1 MVKSF
6 KAYENIDEVCDKV
19 IFEHEAE
26 GIQEAEYQ
34 GKKVKLNDP
43 IRGGSK
49 KFYVYVKDGD
59 KVKKYLLVIQQV
71 YQSKETIPLDEE
83 ALELDIIVITQDQ
96 KQKQDIGLVINGEL
110 EQR

>member
-1 MVKSF
+1 
-6 KAYENIDEVCDKV
+6 
-19 IFEHEAE
+19 
-26 GIQEAEYQ
+26 
-34 GKKVKLNDP
+34 
-43 IRGGSK
+43 
-49 KFYVYVKDGD
+49 
-59 KVKKYLLVIQQV
+59 VIQQV